1 MIKNR
6 SMIDFEII
14 WKKANLTLTV
24 QEELALSNWLQ
35 VDDSHQKFL
44 DNALKYYSQGA
55 SFEECKIECTKAWKR
70 FKQATSKKNNRQVSW
85 IISTA
90 AAAIA
95 VLVYFTFFH
104 VTKKESDNAIAF
116 VKAEA
121 IHPGSNQ
128 ATLKLADGTVH
139 DLTPSQH
146 IVLIEGAAEIISE
159 GSKLQYEAQKEM
171 PTEIKYNILTIPRG
185 GEFFL
190 QLADGTKVWLNSET
204 TLRYPAQFGPNERR
218 VELTGEAYFEVAH
231 NEKSPFIVESRGQ
244 TVTDIGTEFNVCAYT
259 ENPVVTTTLV
269 KGSVAMFANTS
280 PAKVQTLEAN
290 EQGAVNRENGKISK
304 RIVGTYQYIAWKSGR
319 FVFENQPLSQIMET
333 LARWYNVDVVFSQ
346 EALKNFH
353 FTGDLKRYTD
363 FGEVI
368 KLIGKTNEVNFLVE
382 DKKITIR

>member
-6 SMIDFEII
+6 IMIDFEII
-14 WKKANLTLTV
+14 WKKANLSLTAK
-24 QEELALSNWLQ
+24 EELALSKWLKE
-35 VDDSHQKFL
+35 DASHQEFL
-44 DNALKYYSQGA
+44 NNATTYYSQGA
-55 SFEECKIECTKAWKR
+55 SFEACKIECTKAWNN
-70 FKQATSKKNNRQVSW
+70 FKHSTLKKNNRQASW

-95 VLVYFTFFH
+95 VFVYFTYFH
-104 VTKKESDNAIAF
+104 VTKKESDNAIALI
-116 VKAEA
+116 KAEA

-146 IVLIEGAAEIISE
+146 IVLKEGAAVIKSE
-159 GSKLQYEAQKEM
+159 GAKLQYAAQNQI
-171 PTEIKYNILTIPRG
+171 PAEIKYNTLTIPRG

-190 QLADGTKVWLNSET
+190 ELADGTKVWLNSET
-204 TLRYPAQFGPNERR
+204 SLRYPAQFGANERR

-231 NEKSPFIVESRGQ
+231 NENSPFIVESRGQ
-244 TVTDIGTEFNVCAYT
+244 TVKDIGTEFNISAYT
-259 ENPVVTTTLV
+259 ENPIVTTTLV

-280 PAKVQTLEAN
+280 PDKVQTLEVN

-319 FVFENQPLSQIMET
+319 FVFTNQPLAQIMET
-333 LARWYNVDVVFSQ
+333 LARWYNVEVVFSQ
-346 EALKNFH
+346 EELKNFR

-363 FGEVI
+363 FSEVI

-382 DKKITIR
+382 EKKITIR

>member
-14 WKKANLTLTV
+14 WKKINLTLTPK
-24 QEELALSNWLQ
+24 EELALSKWLKE
-35 VDDSHQKFL
+35 DSSHQEFL
-44 DNALKYYSQGA
+44 DKARAYYLNGS
-55 SFEECKIECTKAWKR
+55 SFEECKTECLRAWRKMSL
-70 FKQATSKKNNRQVSW
+70 KTSNKSKTQASW

-95 VLVYFTFFH
+95 VFVYFTYFH

-116 VKAEA
+116 IKAEA

-146 IVLIEGAAEIISE
+146 IILKEGAAEIKSE
-159 GSKLQYEAQKEM
+159 GSKLQYDAQKEI
-171 PTEIKYNILTIPRG
+171 PAEIKYNTLTIPRG

-204 TLRYPAQFGPNERR
+204 SLRYPAQFGPNERR

-231 NEKSPFIVESRGQ
+231 NENSPFIVESRGQ
-244 TVTDIGTEFNVCAYT
+244 TVTDIGTEFNISAYT
-259 ENPVVTTTLV
+259 ENPIVTTTLV
-269 KGSVAMFANTS
+269 QGSIAMYANTS
-280 PAKVQTLEAN
+280 PAKVLTLEVN